1 MFKRNKYGGSPLQ
14 IAWQETHLK
23 AAKLLFEKDAE
34 LYKSD
39 PDGQTPLALQNQKWY
54 GHWKK

>member
-1 MFKRNKYGGSPLQ
+1 MFERNKYGGSPLQ
-14 IAWQETHLK
+14 IAWQANPLK
-23 AAKLLFEKDAE
+23 VAKLLFEKDAG

-39 PDGQTPLALQNQKWY
+39 PDGQTPLALQNQKRY